1 MRAGLWIILIFAGLC
16 AFAQARGINTF
27 IAPDMHYHPPPPG
40 PHPIHCKDGSIVWT
54 PKRCRIIPPVMERT
68 TAGKTVDSVRNVVR
82 SLTGHTLGFRW

>member
-54 PKRCRIIPPVMERT
+54 PRRCRIIPPVMERT
-68 TAGKTVDSVRNVVR
+68 TAGKTVDSVSNVVR